1 MRWNGRCYLTEEM
14 GVSPQVNGPK
24 SKKPNME
31 FAADS
36 IIPKRKSPN
45 TLVLDL
51 SQSFRSQ

>member
-1 MRWNGRCYLTEEM
+1 MRWNGRCYLTEEI